1 MNIQIVSCQ
10 DFKEILIFEP
20 RKVKGVSFSLLE
32 SEKLQYN
39 VPWFNAFIQEAF
51 ITIFFYL
58 YNVSDNTIYIYVNCH
73 MGLLL
78 PEVKMNKLVYK
89 KYLVSEK
96 NLRET
101 FFSLKI
107 IWMK

>member
-1 MNIQIVSCQ
+1 
-10 DFKEILIFEP
+10 
-20 RKVKGVSFSLLE
+20 
-32 SEKLQYN
+32 
-39 VPWFNAFIQEAF
+39 
-51 ITIFFYL
+51 
-58 YNVSDNTIYIYVNCH
+58 

-107 IWMK
+107 I

>member
-1 MNIQIVSCQ
+1 M
-10 DFKEILIFEP
+10 
-20 RKVKGVSFSLLE
+20 
-32 SEKLQYN
+32 
-39 VPWFNAFIQEAF
+39 
-51 ITIFFYL
+51 
-58 YNVSDNTIYIYVNCH
+58 SDNTIYIYVNCH

-107 IWMK
+107 I